1 MYRVDEIED
10 AIVAT
15 VKAAGID
22 AKVFSREPTAARI
35 TAETTEK
42 PVTLVIFERCEPAG
56 TNFASLK
63 GTDFFF
69 HLVVAARNLS
79 GNAAAERG
87 DGSTTGIYELLNG
100 IRQALFESTLG
111 LTVQPMLF
119 QSEKPLAR
127 TQRLST
133 YTQEWKL
140 TVYE

>member
-22 AKVFSREPTAARI
+22 AKAFSREATEARI
-35 TAETTEK
+35 AAQTTEN
-42 PVTLVIFERCEPAG
+42 PVALVIFDRCEPTG
-56 TNFASLK
+56 INFASLK

-69 HLVVAARNLS
+69 RLVVAARNL
-79 GNAAAERG
+79 GDHGAAERG
-87 DGSTTGIYELLNG
+87 DGSTTGIYELLGG

-119 QSEKPLAR
+119 QSEKPLTR

-133 YTQEWKL
+133 YAQEWKL